1 MEAKAMMGGMTEQE
15 WVVAVT
21 QIQQLKARRVRAL
34 DGKDWDA
41 YENLHWPDHVSTN
54 DGEPR
59 FPIKDQV
66 NRLRGLLHAGV
77 VTVHHAHTPDIQF
90 KSPNEASGVWA
101 MEDMLYWKQGGQDA
115 WLHGFGFYHETY
127 AKRDGQ
133 WKFTSRSLK
142 RLKVLTSPGAET
154 TRADP
159 PAV

>member
-59 FPIKDQV
+59 FP
-66 NRLRGLLHAGV
+66 
-77 VTVHHAHTPDIQF
+77 
-90 KSPNEASGVWA
+90 
-101 MEDMLYWKQGGQDA
+101 
-115 WLHGFGFYHETY
+115 
-127 AKRDGQ
+127 
-133 WKFTSRSLK
+133 
-142 RLKVLTSPGAET
+142 
-154 TRADP
+154 
-159 PAV
+159 